1 MNVKV
6 RKGAN
11 IETDHY
17 LTLIKMNFIP
27 LQKTKSKRKPVAKID
42 RMLLKSKREEFN
54 QKLDLQ
60 SNNWDEIKEKVVKVA
75 LEVAPLKKSVKHP
88 WWDEKCEE
96 AIKLRMDAWKKWYST
111 KDPNHYQNF
120 KQQRS
125 VTAKIIRARRRN
137 FEKEQLIQIE
147 NDFKKN
153 NTRSFYSTFKRNLH
167 PYQAPN
173 LCFKNEEGKLATNNI
188 ENCKILATYFEKLL
202 NCEEPAIKFERKPC
216 DDRFPNSEPPTITE
230 IKDIIKDLKNN
241 KAAGEDNIIAE
252 IWKYAEISTIEK
264 IKEIMKQIWETE
276 KIPEEWKTALIHPL
290 HKKGDKADPSN
301 YRGISLLPV
310 TYKILS
316 KALLNRLECQLDQCI
331 GEYQGGFRKGRS
343 CVEQILNLKLIIK
356 YRRLRNKDIYVT
368 FVDFK
373 KAYDSIDRETLFNIL
388 EEYGADAKTVAIIK
402 ESLQATKSKI
412 KFMGDISNP
421 FEIKTGVRQG
431 DGLSPLLFNCV
442 LEKVIREWRIISKEV
457 GIQTVRI
464 GVKKDDLEI
473 DCLAF
478 ADDLAIF
485 AENIGDAKKQID
497 ILKEVAEKTGL
508 QISFEKTEF
517 ISSNTKAP
525 KEMKTKYGTINRV
538 EKFKY
543 LGEIIQANAS
553 DKEANIKR
561 SAKMETAFQLTRN
574 FYNKKS
580 ISTNAK
586 IRHYQTVIKP
596 ESLYASEC
604 LSMHTKNQ
612 LEELEKKERKI
623 VRRILGARFDNGIW
637 KLRSNQEVYQKVE
650 KISTTMRKRRATFY
664 AHIKRMDDNRLT
676 KKIFNY
682 FDKRPKTQVTW
693 FAEVKKDLE
702 EIGISEEDV
711 INRNVFRQKMEK
723 FSVFQDKPK
732 KKSGATWT
740 EERKLQHAERMK
752 KYWKERK
759 ERRIIN

>member
-1 MNVKV
+1 
-6 RKGAN
+6 
-11 IETDHY
+11 
-17 LTLIKMNFIP
+17 
-27 LQKTKSKRKPVAKID
+27 
-42 RMLLKSKREEFN
+42 
-54 QKLDLQ
+54 
-60 SNNWDEIKEKVVKVA
+60 
-75 LEVAPLKKSVKHP
+75 
-88 WWDEKCEE
+88 
-96 AIKLRMDAWKKWYST
+96 
-111 KDPNHYQNF
+111 
-120 KQQRS
+120 
-125 VTAKIIRARRRN
+125 
-137 FEKEQLIQIE
+137 
-147 NDFKKN
+147 
-153 NTRSFYSTFKRNLH
+153 
-167 PYQAPN
+167 
-173 LCFKNEEGKLATNNI
+173 
-188 ENCKILATYFEKLL
+188 
-202 NCEEPAIKFERKPC
+202 
-216 DDRFPNSEPPTITE
+216 
-230 IKDIIKDLKNN
+230 
-241 KAAGEDNIIAE
+241 
-252 IWKYAEISTIEK
+252 
-264 IKEIMKQIWETE
+264 
-276 KIPEEWKTALIHPL
+276 
-290 HKKGDKADPSN
+290 
-301 YRGISLLPV
+301 
-310 TYKILS
+310 
-316 KALLNRLECQLDQCI
+316 
-331 GEYQGGFRKGRS
+331 
-343 CVEQILNLKLIIK
+343 
-356 YRRLRNKDIYVT
+356 
-368 FVDFK
+368 
-373 KAYDSIDRETLFNIL
+373 
-388 EEYGADAKTVAIIK
+388 
-402 ESLQATKSKI
+402 
-412 KFMGDISNP
+412 
-421 FEIKTGVRQG
+421 
-431 DGLSPLLFNCV
+431 
-442 LEKVIREWRIISKEV
+442 
-457 GIQTVRI
+457 
-464 GVKKDDLEI
+464 
-473 DCLAF
+473 
-478 ADDLAIF
+478 
-485 AENIGDAKKQID
+485 
-497 ILKEVAEKTGL
+497 
-508 QISFEKTEF
+508 
-517 ISSNTKAP
+517 
-525 KEMKTKYGTINRV
+525 MKTKYGTINRV